1 MRYDQL
7 DIALSFLVKPD
18 DRILL
23 QVPYRR
29 HIKLVQRYCAQKLGS
44 PVVHNKERRMIFYPN
59 RIIYFEYVVGN
70 DKAGIGYNDIPT
82 FLIEPAHTDDGEW
95 KKHFE

>member
-7 DIALSFLVKPD
+7 DIALSFLGEPN

-29 HIKLVQRYCAQKLGS
+29 DIKLVQEYCVKKLGE
-44 PVVHNKERRMIFYPN
+44 PVIHNKDRRMVFYPN
-59 RIIYFEYVVGN
+59 RIIYFEHVVGN
-70 DKAGIGYNDIPT
+70 DSAGRGFPMFPA
-82 FLIEPAHTDDGEW
+82 FLIERLHDDEW
-95 KKHFE
+95 QKDYE